1 MIFFT
6 TKMKDRDILNQKIQ
20 FLEVVFSRFWTKYIS
35 QLRQRKNILKHFWM
49 YERKPLCFASLL
61 VCRETRPNSIL
72 KYGHLSTNSLIFTY
86 TQDSLLFELLQPLMT
101 VWIFLYHKIIIYK
114 MIGRRIAQFLVF
126 HDLNMLS

>member
-1 MIFFT
+1 MKGNHFALLLCLYVEKFT
-6 TKMKDRDILNQKIQ
+6 
-20 FLEVVFSRFWTKYIS
+20 
-35 QLRQRKNILKHFWM
+35 
-49 YERKPLCFASLL
+49 
-61 VCRETRPNSIL
+61 PNSIL

-114 MIGRRIAQFLVF
+114 LIGRRIAQFLVF